1 MLNKIEEALED
12 IKNGKMVIV
21 VDDENREN
29 EGDLIA
35 AGEKVTPEMINFMA
49 KFGRGLICAPI
60 TEDRAKELRLNLMT
74 SENTDM
80 FGTAFTISV
89 DAKEGATTGISAGDR
104 AKVVFDLADESKKAE
119 DFRRPGHIFPLI
131 AKKGGVL
138 NRAGHTETAV
148 DLAKM
153 AGLKPVGV
161 ICEILKEDG
170 TMARLP
176 ELREFAKKH
185 DLKIISIE
193 KLIEYRNKTEKLV
206 RRVSEAKMPTDY
218 GIFKIYAYEND
229 IDGKEHVALIKGD
242 VEGKENVLVRV
253 HSECLTGDV
262 FGSRRCDCGDQL
274 HTAMKMVEEKGE
286 GVILYLRQ
294 EGRGIG
300 LTNKIHAYHLQD
312 KGYDTVEAN
321 EKLGFKDDLRDYGVG
336 AQILADIGMK
346 SIRLLTNNP
355 RKIVGLEGYGLKITE
370 RVPIKMEPKVENR
383 FYLETKEEKL
393 GHILNLKDE
402 NKKSEK

>member
-1 MLNKIEEALED
+1 MLNKIEDALED

-21 VDDENREN
+21 VDDEDREN

-35 AGEKVTPEMINFMA
+35 AGEKVTPEMINFMT
-49 KFGRGLICAPI
+49 KFGRGLICAPL
-60 TEDRAKELRLNLMT
+60 TEERAKELHLNLMT
-74 SENTDM
+74 SESTDM
-80 FGTAFTISV
+80 FGTAFTVSV
-89 DAKEGATTGISAGDR
+89 DSKEGATTGISAGDR
-104 AKVVFDLADESKKAE
+104 AKVVFDLTDESKKAE

-148 DLAKM
+148 DLAKL

-161 ICEILKEDG
+161 ICEILKDDG
-170 TMARLP
+170 TMARVP
-176 ELREFAKKH
+176 ELKEFAKKH

-218 GIFKIYAYEND
+218 GTFKIYAYEND
-229 IDGKEHVALIKGD
+229 IDGKEHIALVKGD

-274 HTAMKMVEEKGE
+274 HTAMKRIEEKGE

-321 EKLGFKDDLRDYGVG
+321 EKLGFADDLRDYGIG

-346 SIRLLTNNP
+346 SIKLLTNNP
-355 RKIVGLEGYGLKITE
+355 RKIIGLEGYGLKITE
-370 RVPIKMEPKVENR
+370 RVSIKMDPKPENR

-393 GHILNLKDE
+393 GHILNLKD
-402 NKKSEK
+402 KK